1 MEEHFADG
9 IRLCSAETD
18 KESTPESEE
27 QFYGS
32 LNFFDESPFDTRQF
46 AREQSF
52 LLAKV
57 KEAIA
62 SMEEDI
68 EETDWGNEL
77 LSSTFHINA
86 WKGLVSQLEDSIA
99 LVDDHEKLE
108 KSILQCAVTFY
119 RELMDPIRSI
129 RQFDYLL
136 HLHPDEPTHWGAYA
150 LCLIDM
156 SEQCLPSVF
165 DMEKRSVHCFLRGA
179 RLCLAHYLAQDRWVQ
194 EIGNEDALKLGRE
207 YYYNASD
214 AYPNTVAR
222 KGIFLA
228 QYLAKAP
235 ALPGKES
242 IDGSPI
248 EYEGEDLRGE
258 LGEILGL
265 KISAS

>member
-1 MEEHFADG
+1 MEEHDADG
-9 IRLCSAETD
+9 IRLCSHEM
-18 KESTPESEE
+18 EHEPSLESEE
-27 QFYGS
+27 LFYGS
-32 LNFFDESPFDTRQF
+32 LDFFDGSAFATGQF
-46 AREQSF
+46 IKEQTF

-86 WKGLVSQLEDSIA
+86 WKGLVTQLEESISSTGNK
-99 LVDDHEKLE
+99 DRLE
-108 KSILQCAVTFY
+108 NSILQCAVTFY
-119 RELMDPIRSI
+119 RELIDPIRSI
-129 RQFDYLL
+129 KQFDYLL

-156 SEQCLPSVF
+156 SEQCLPSSYS
-165 DMEKRSVHCFLRGA
+165 MEKRSVHCFLRGA
-179 RLCLAHYLAQDRWVQ
+179 RLCIAHYLARDKWARKNGDEEVLRLAR
-194 EIGNEDALKLGRE
+194 D

-228 QYLAKAP
+228 QHLTKAP
-235 ALPGKES
+235 SPPSIESLKKE
-242 IDGSPI
+242 PL
-248 EYEGEDLRGE
+248 ECEGEDLKGE
-258 LGEILGL
+258 LDEILSL
-265 KISAS
+265 HILAD